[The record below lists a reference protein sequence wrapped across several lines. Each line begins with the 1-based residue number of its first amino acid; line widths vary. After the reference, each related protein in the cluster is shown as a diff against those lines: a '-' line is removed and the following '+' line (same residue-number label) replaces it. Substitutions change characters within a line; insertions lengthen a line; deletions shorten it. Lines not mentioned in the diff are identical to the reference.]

1 MRAVMKVKMVRV
13 AGLLNAVREVRCV
26 RAAGVVSVMEVVRVG
41 GQCV

>member
-13 AGLLNAVREVRCV
+13 AGFLNVVREVRCV
-26 RAAGVVSVMEVVRVG
+26 RAAGVLSVMEVVRVG